1 MGIDRDRRDFT
12 HGTMG
17 RSSFSIR
24 PTKNRS
30 DLSKNSTMDR
40 ILFFCRPRVGEIFY
54 WNSPKLFGSFNAFQ
68 VCKHT

>member
-40 ILFFCRPRVGEIFY
+40 ILFFCHGWVRFFTGIALIR
-54 WNSPKLFGSFNAFQ
+54 NA
-68 VCKHT
+68 